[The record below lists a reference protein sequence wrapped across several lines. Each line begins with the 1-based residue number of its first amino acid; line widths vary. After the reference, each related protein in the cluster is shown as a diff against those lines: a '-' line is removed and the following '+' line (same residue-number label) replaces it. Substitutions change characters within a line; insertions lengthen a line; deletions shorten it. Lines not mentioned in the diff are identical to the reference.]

1 MAMAK
6 TEKFLLLS
14 EVEGLEDIELRR
26 TVPRYEEEEEEEEE
40 EDCRRGRRPR
50 KRAGERGLSSA
61 IAAQSGKKHSGV
73 AGEPRNQA

>member
-1 MAMAK
+1 MRERERERPSVAMAK

-50 KRAGERGLSSA
+50 KRAGERGTVGLL
-61 IAAQSGKKHSGV
+61 
-73 AGEPRNQA
+73 

>member
-26 TVPRYEEEEEEEEE
+26 IVPRNSEEEDD
-40 EDCRRGRRPR
+40 DCRRGRRPKKQAR
-50 KRAGERGLSSA
+50 EKGIVGLL
-61 IAAQSGKKHSGV
+61 
-73 AGEPRNQA
+73 